1 MPVAVNDIPVS
12 RPAFRHEELVDY
24 ELFWRNNYEWLKAQG
39 YLLRPRY
46 EPNWKPSWEGT
57 DKSWDECEDASM
69 IWVSLSK
76 LERFPELSL
85 VKFSQINDATRISD
99 GTVIALKKIKEHVH
113 PHEVDIALLFSAE
126 PLVSDPT
133 NHCTPVYE
141 VLRNPDDQEHVLLV
155 MPFLREF
162 DDPRFDTFGEA
173 VECFRQLFEVLD
185 ALATD
190 FVRFSPDFLLRAYN
204 SCIETTLLIGTVGV
218 AK

>member
-1 MPVAVNDIPVS
+1 
-12 RPAFRHEELVDY
+12 
-24 ELFWRNNYEWLKAQG
+24 
-39 YLLRPRY
+39 
-46 EPNWKPSWEGT
+46 
-57 DKSWDECEDASM
+57 M
-69 IWVSLSK
+69 IWVSLLK
-76 LERFPELSL
+76 LDRLPELSSL
-85 VKFSQINDATRISD
+85 KFSQINDATRISD

-185 ALATD
+185 ALATG